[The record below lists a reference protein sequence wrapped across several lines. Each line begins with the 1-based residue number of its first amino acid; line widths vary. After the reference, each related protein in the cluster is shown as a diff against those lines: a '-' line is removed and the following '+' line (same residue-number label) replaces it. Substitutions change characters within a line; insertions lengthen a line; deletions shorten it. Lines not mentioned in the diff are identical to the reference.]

1 MSRLQRARVWMES
14 VGDGSWSFCRL
25 IHIGRELEAWRQ
37 GNTQNDCA
45 HEVAEKMASIAL
57 DGYPASWPRP
67 LRKKERR
74 R

>member
-1 MSRLQRARVWMES
+1 MSRLQRARYLSYGYIRMMADHNALNW
-14 VGDGSWSFCRL
+14 
-25 IHIGRELEAWRQ
+25 A
-37 GNTQNDCA
+37 
-45 HEVAEKMASIAL
+45 VATVPWEWNWTLASLVL